1 MYTNITTINRVSRV
15 ALSVALVLA
24 VVNLSGPLG
33 VLTIM
38 PFISIYAG
46 ITGFIGWDPISALL
60 NQVEV
65 KAANQAFDRHYGL
78 AAH

>member
-1 MYTNITTINRVSRV
+1 
-15 ALSVALVLA
+15 VL
-24 VVNLSGPLG
+24 NLSGPLG

-46 ITGFIGWDPISALL
+46 ITGFIGWDPVTALL
-60 NQVEV
+60 GQLEARH
-65 KAANQAFDRHYGL
+65 AAKPAPVIQSGL